1 MNPAGLPTD
10 TRFDAVSTHYNPRR
24 RLHGGRQAGVRR
36 RSGGT
41 AFVTAIYA
49 AYKGKDAKG
58 IRLDTEANIRRYFE
72 PTLAALMI
80 KDQKDAARRH
90 DAPNLDGDPFVD
102 AQDWDIAAFD
112 IAVTDTVN
120 NAASATVKFRNSDTP
135 TVVVLDL
142 VKTGNDWRV
151 GDITWQ
157 HDGKKETLR
166 GLYQH

>member
-1 MNPAGLPTD
+1 MLSRRTIILGAVCMAVAKPAFAADPG
-10 TRFDAVSTHYNPRR
+10 AS
-24 RLHGGRQAGVRR
+24 
-36 RSGGT
+36 

-49 AYKGKDAKG
+49 AYKGKNAKG

-135 TVVVLDL
+135 TGVVVLDL
-142 VKTGNDWRV
+142 AKTGNDWRT
-151 GDITWQ
+151 GDITLAARRLESLA
-157 HDGKKETLR
+157 HEKTKRDAR
-166 GLYQH
+166 LYRH

>member
-1 MNPAGLPTD
+1 MLSRRTIILGTVFMAVARPALAADPT
-10 TRFDAVSTHYNPRR
+10 A
-24 RLHGGRQAGVRR
+24 
-36 RSGGT
+36 T

-49 AYKGKDAKG
+49 AYKGKNAKG
-58 IRLDTEANIRRYFE
+58 IRLDTEASIRRYFE

-102 AQDWDIAAFD
+102 AQDWDITAVD

-120 NAASATVKFRNSDTP
+120 GTASATVKFRNSDTP
-135 TVVVLDL
+135 TIVVLDL
-142 VKTGNDWRV
+142 TKTGNDWRV

-157 HDGKKETLR
+157 HNGKKETLR
-166 GLYQH
+166 GLFHR

>member
-1 MNPAGLPTD
+1 MLSRRTIILSAVCVAVARPAFAADPG
-10 TRFDAVSTHYNPRR
+10 AS
-24 RLHGGRQAGVRR
+24 
-36 RSGGT
+36 

-49 AYKGKDAKG
+49 AYKGKNAKG
-58 IRLDTEANIRRYFE
+58 IRLDTEVNLRRYFE
-72 PTLAALMI
+72 RSLAALMI

-102 AQDWDIAAFD
+102 AQDWDIPAFD

-142 VKTGNDWRV
+142 VKTGNDWHV
-151 GDITWQ
+151 GDVTWQ

-166 GLYQH
+166 ELYRH

>member
-1 MNPAGLPTD
+1 MLSRRTIILGAVCMAVAKPAFAADPG
-10 TRFDAVSTHYNPRR
+10 A
-24 RLHGGRQAGVRR
+24 
-36 RSGGT
+36 T
-41 AFVTAIYA
+41 AFVAAIYA
-49 AYKGKDAKG
+49 AYKGKNAKG
-58 IRLDTEANIRRYFE
+58 IRLDTAANIRRYFE
-72 PTLAALMI
+72 PSLAALMI

-120 NAASATVKFRNSDTP
+120 NTASATVKFRNADTP

-151 GDITWQ
+151 GDVTWQ
-157 HDGKKETLR
+157 HDGKKENLR
-166 GLYQH
+166 GLYSH

>member
-1 MNPAGLPTD
+1 MLSRRTLILGAACMAVAKPAFAADP
-10 TRFDAVSTHYNPRR
+10 A
-24 RLHGGRQAGVRR
+24 AI
-36 RSGGT
+36 
-41 AFVTAIYA
+41 AFVTAIYN
-49 AYKGKDAKG
+49 AYKGKNAKG

-72 PTLAALMI
+72 PSLAALMI

-90 DAPNLDGDPFVD
+90 DVPNLDGDPFVD

-142 VKTGNDWRV
+142 VKTSNDWRV
-151 GDITWQ
+151 SDVTWQ
-157 HDGKKETLR
+157 HEGKKETLR

>member
-1 MNPAGLPTD
+1 MLSRRTIILGAAFVGVAGPALAADPAAT
-10 TRFDAVSTHYNPRR
+10 T
-24 RLHGGRQAGVRR
+24 
-36 RSGGT
+36 
-41 AFVTAIYA
+41 FVTAIYA

-58 IRLDTEANIRRYFE
+58 IRLDTDANIRRYFE
-72 PTLAALMI
+72 PSLAALMI

-102 AQDWDIAAFD
+102 AQDWDIAALD
-112 IAVTDTVN
+112 IAVTDTVD
-120 NAASATVKFRNSDTP
+120 NAATATVKFRNSDTP

-151 GDITWQ
+151 GDVTWQ

-166 GLYQH
+166 ELYRR

>member
-1 MNPAGLPTD
+1 MLSRRTLILGAVCVAAAGPALAADPE
-10 TRFDAVSTHYNPRR
+10 A
-24 RLHGGRQAGVRR
+24 A
-36 RSGGT
+36 
-41 AFVTAIYA
+41 AFVTSIYA
-49 AYKGKDAKG
+49 AYKGKNAKG
-58 IRLDTEANIRRYFE
+58 IRLDTDANLRRYFE
-72 PTLAALMI
+72 PSLAALMI

-120 NAASATVKFRNSDTP
+120 DTATATVKFRNSDTP

-151 GDITWQ
+151 GDVTWQ

-166 GLYQH
+166 GLYHP